1 MGGGGGGEGG
11 SGIDNII
18 EGWDRQ
24 HYWGRGVLEQSAL
37 ESNSLI

>member
-1 MGGGGGGEGG
+1 MLFGGGWGG

-18 EGWDRQ
+18 EGGIDNITG
-24 HYWGRGVLEQSAL
+24 GRGVLEQSAL